1 MNERVQAGLAVLSVC
16 FVGATFAVRWAVT
29 PVRERGRHRARH
41 VQAVADDAL
50 LDDLMGDWP
59 EPAMGAVVAQ
69 AWRWCAECMRMEPSL
84 LHADDCWRC
93 GHCLT
98 VTYAG
103 AEAAS

>member
-1 MNERVQAGLAVLSVC
+1 MNDRITLGAAVLVSGV
-16 FVGATFAVRWAVT
+16 FLVRWALT
-29 PVRERGRHRARH
+29 PHRSRH

-50 LDDLMGDWP
+50 LADLMDDWP

-69 AWRWCAECMRMEPSL
+69 SWRWCAECMRMEPAL

-103 AEAAS
+103 TEAAS

>member
-1 MNERVQAGLAVLSVC
+1 MNDRIAAGAAVWVATISVASLAI
-16 FVGATFAVRWAVT
+16 RWAVS
-29 PVRERGRHRARH
+29 PVREPGRHRGRR

-50 LDDLMGDWP
+50 LADLMGDWP

-69 AWRWCAECMRMEPSL
+69 AWRWCEECMRMEPAL

-93 GHCLT
+93 GHCLR